1 MQVGTIVRMIDDPHQ
16 ILGVVIEVIDDRHRG
31 DKIYYKVSWIDETA
45 WASHP
50 RYADED
56 VLEVIC
62 K

>member
-1 MQVGTIVRMIDDPHQ
+1 MQVGTIVRMIDDPWK

-31 DKIYYKVSWIDETA
+31 DKIYYKVSWIDELCDPT
-45 WASHP
+45 
-50 RYADED
+50 YADED